1 MHAFRFPVFF
11 ALVVLFSC
19 TKAVQEKPEDGVDK
33 AISLEKKIERLKSER
48 AKWNAFTINNYSFD
62 QQLSCFCVW
71 HMTEKYSV
79 TVSNKTIVAVDDAP
93 VDPELHNHLKTI
105 DATFDY
111 VLQLLAEK
119 PYKINITYHST
130 FGFITS
136 FDVDRDKRIA
146 DEEHGYTFTN
156 FNVAD

>member
-1 MHAFRFPVFF
+1 MYAFRFPVFF

-19 TKAVQEKPEDGVDK
+19 TKAVQEKPEDEVDE

-48 AKWNAFTINNYSFD
+48 AKWNTFTINNYSFD

-79 TVSNKTIVAVDDAP
+79 TVRNKTIVAVDDAP

-105 DATFDY
+105 DAIFDY

-146 DEEHGYTFTN
+146 DEEHGYSFTN
-156 FNVAD
+156 FSVAD

>member
-1 MHAFRFPVFF
+1 
-11 ALVVLFSC
+11 
-19 TKAVQEKPEDGVDK
+19 
-33 AISLEKKIERLKSER
+33 
-48 AKWNAFTINNYSFD
+48 
-62 QQLSCFCVW
+62 
-71 HMTEKYSV
+71 MTEKYSV

-146 DEEHGYTFTN
+146 DEEQGYSFTN
-156 FNVAD
+156 FSVAD

>member
-1 MHAFRFPVFF
+1 MYAFRFPVFF

-19 TKAVQEKPEDGVDK
+19 TKALQEKPEDGVDE

-48 AKWNAFTINNYSFD
+48 AKWNAFTINNYRFD

-93 VDPELHNHLKTI
+93 VDPELHNH
-105 DATFDY
+105 
-111 VLQLLAEK
+111 
-119 PYKINITYHST
+119 
-130 FGFITS
+130 
-136 FDVDRDKRIA
+136 
-146 DEEHGYTFTN
+146 
-156 FNVAD
+156 